1 MLNSNNIT
9 TPKHAG
15 LTPVM
20 VELGRITLTD
30 DIRFR
35 VKDDESTIADYASI
49 YGQYLEDLAVAESLV
64 EAQVVDSIDTT
75 KAVCPLGVIS
85 ILQEGERYL
94 VVEGRLRFLAAQRA
108 GMKELPC
115 EVYTDRDAALRAAL
129 GKNRHG
135 LPLSKADRV
144 NCVKIAISK
153 LAISSNR
160 EIARILGCSP
170 RAVDLIV
177 VQNQLREP
185 GQKVMGRDGKLY
197 GAKKPKATE
206 KKPKVDNTLVKLLNA
221 LKLSKTDDDEKRVGS
236 FVEAVKKM
244 LTEGIADDKH
254 RQEFLHR
261 VREIVEGG
269 GV

>member
-1 MLNSNNIT
+1 MSKIAKET
-9 TPKHAG
+9 TKHARPTLTTVG
-15 LTPVM
+15 LERM
-20 VELGRITLTD
+20 NLTD
-30 DIRFR
+30 DFRFR
-35 VKDDESTIADYASI
+35 VKDDENTIAEYASI
-49 YGQYLEDLAVAESLV
+49 YGQYLEDLSVAESLV
-64 EAQVVDSIDTT
+64 EAQVVDSIDVS
-75 KAVCPLGVIS
+75 KAVCPLGAITV
-85 ILQEGERYL
+85 LQEGDRYF
-94 VVEGRLRFLAAQRA
+94 VVEGRLRFLAAERA

-115 EVYTDRDAALRAAL
+115 EIYTDRDEALRTAL
-129 GKNRHG
+129 GNNKHG

-144 NCVKIAISK
+144 NCIKIAITK

-160 EIARILGCSP
+160 EIARMLGCSP

-177 VQNQLREP
+177 VQHQLREP

-206 KKPKVDNTLVKLLNA
+206 KKPKADNTLVKLLNA

-244 LTEGIADDKH
+244 LTEGIAEDKH
-254 RQEFLHR
+254 RQEFLQR